1 MWYAQLDLGRR
12 ERWQRGWEP
21 SPLAPWRTPGGHVSW
36 CMWFSAGLLCRWLAL
51 PAVFHTCESDIGS
64 SKRLRLTFK
73 HRPLKALL
81 GLTGI
86 EFAPSPIQNGT
97 EKTISF
103 LIWWVSQ
110 LQLFILVLFLHVSC
124 FLRRKLE
131 NPTLDFKK
139 NKLVTIFS
147 YRCGCYYASWSY
159 RFQALALGWVWI
171 WSAGEHHSYS
181 QPSPRMCGKLNCSSR
196 PAIAGMIAFRKI
208 PELMLWPS

>member
-131 NPTLDFKK
+131 ILRLISRKTSWLQYFHTDLVAIMPADHTDFKLWH
-139 NKLVTIFS
+139 LVEFGYDQLENIT
-147 YRCGCYYASWSY
+147 
-159 RFQALALGWVWI
+159 
-171 WSAGEHHSYS
+171 
-181 QPSPRMCGKLNCSSR
+181 
-196 PAIAGMIAFRKI
+196 AIASLLPGCAGNSTDLQGRQ
-208 PELMLWPS
+208 